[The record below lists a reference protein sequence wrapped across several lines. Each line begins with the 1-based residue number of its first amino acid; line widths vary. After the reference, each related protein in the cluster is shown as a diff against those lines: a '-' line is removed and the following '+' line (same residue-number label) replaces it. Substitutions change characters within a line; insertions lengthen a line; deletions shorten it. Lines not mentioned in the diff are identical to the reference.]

1 MIEVEGLV
9 KRFGDFVALDG
20 ISFHT
25 NEGEILGFLG
35 PNGAGKTT
43 TMRIL
48 TGYMP
53 PTDGKASVAGYDVFE
68 QSLQVRQQIGY
79 LPEIIRLYSDMTVRG
94 YIEFVAEMRGLAD
107 RRKRAME
114 ALEMV
119 GMEHRA
125 KSLIRTISKGMRQRV
140 GLAQALVHDPAV
152 LILDEPTIGLDP
164 QQVAEL
170 RAIIQRLGKQHTIM
184 FSTHILSEA
193 EQVCDRV
200 VIINRGQIVAEGRP
214 DDLRDK
220 VQDTARVF
228 VRVQGRVDDKSLL
241 KTLNAIKGVQKSE
254 AYQGGYLVMGNNKS
268 EIRPAIAQAVVSQG
282 LELLE
287 IRPLAMTL
295 EDIFLEYTR

>member
-1 MIEVEGLV
+1 MIEVNGLV

-20 ISFHT
+20 ISFHAA
-25 NEGEILGFLG
+25 EGEILGFLG

-53 PTDGKASVAGYDVFE
+53 PTDGKASIASFDVFE

-79 LPEIIRLYSDMTVRG
+79 LPEVIRLYPDMTVRG
-94 YIEFVAEMRGLAD
+94 YIEFVAEMRGLRN
-107 RRKRAME
+107 RRQRANDV
-114 ALEMV
+114 LEMV
-119 GMEHRA
+119 GMAHRA

-164 QQVAEL
+164 AQVAEL
-170 RAIIQRLGKQHTIM
+170 RTIIQQLGQHHTIM
-184 FSTHILSEA
+184 FSTHVLTEA

-200 VIINRGQIVAEGRP
+200 VIINKGQIMAEGRP
-214 DDLRDK
+214 DDLREK
-220 VQDTARVF
+220 VQNNTRVF
-228 VRVQGRVDDKSLL
+228 VRVQGRVDEKNLL
-241 KTLNAIKGVQKSE
+241 KSLNAIKGVEKSE
-254 AYQGGYLVMGNNKS
+254 PYQGGVVVTGKTNS
-268 EIRPAIAQAVVSQG
+268 EIRPAVAQTIINQG

-287 IRPLAMTL
+287 IRPLAVTL
-295 EDIFLEYTR
+295 EEIFLEYTR